1 MQNVA
6 KDPGQS
12 VSNELPQTR
21 SLPVEAFHAWEAFFT
36 RLVFAGLDWGDATIA
51 LEGFKPGAPGKV
63 DWRDWHDRWL
73 KLGKDY
79 EQSAEKALA
88 AGHHLTARQW
98 LLKAAAAGHFAE
110 FMYFDNPPLKH
121 ETRMW
126 VTRVFH
132 RAIPYL
138 EYPTEPLT
146 VAYKGHA
153 LPAYFMRPATPGPH
167 PCVILVNGLDSAK
180 EVELFVFAQ
189 TFLARGM
196 AVMLFDGPGQ
206 GELIGVEPLTP
217 DFEHV
222 VGAVLRKMRGNSGID
237 LNRIGIFGVSYG
249 GYLASRA
256 AAFHPQDIKAC
267 INLAGTFDLEN
278 YLSINP
284 RVRTDFRFV
293 FKQKD
298 DEAMNLLARER
309 LHLNDAPAL
318 TAPLLCIHG
327 EQDNVF
333 PFVAC
338 KRFKDWARG
347 GFELISYP
355 RERHVSTNYF
365 ADFIPRFG
373 DWMAQKLGA
382 TAPLPAGAR
391 R

>member
-1 MQNVA
+1 MQTLA

-12 VSNELPQTR
+12 VSNELPPTR

-36 RLVFAGLDWGDATIA
+36 RLVFAGLDWGDITIA
-51 LEGFKPGAPGKV
+51 LEGFQARSTGGV
-63 DWRDWHDRWL
+63 DWRDWHDRWV
-73 KLGKDY
+73 KLGRDY

-98 LLKAAAAGHFAE
+98 LLRAAACGHFAE
-110 FMYFDNPPLKH
+110 FMYFDNAPLKH

-138 EYPTEPLT
+138 EYPTERLT
-146 VAYKGHA
+146 VAYKGLS

-167 PCVILVNGLDSAK
+167 PCVLLVNGLDSAK
-180 EVELFVFAQ
+180 EVELYVFAQ
-189 TFLARGM
+189 SFLARGM

-206 GELIGVEPLTP
+206 GEFIGVEPLRP
-217 DFEHV
+217 DFEDV
-222 VGAVLRKMRGNSGID
+222 VGTVLQQLRGNSHVD
-237 LNRIGIFGVSYG
+237 PNRIGIFGVSYG
-249 GYLASRA
+249 GYLATRA
-256 AAFHPQDIKAC
+256 AAFHPRDIKAC
-267 INLAGTFDLEN
+267 INLAGTFDLDN

-293 FKQKD
+293 FKKPN
-298 DEAMNLLARER
+298 DEEMNLLARER
-309 LHLNDAPAL
+309 LNLNDAPAL

-333 PFVAC
+333 PYASC
-338 KRFKDWARG
+338 KRFMDWARG
-347 GFELISYP
+347 ERELIAYP

-373 DWMAQKLGA
+373 DWMAVKLGA
-382 TAPLPAGAR
+382 VPQR